1 VNYRDLDCV
10 EVIEMV
16 TDYLESALGEFDRDS
31 LDHHLTICGGCA
43 AYLEQMRA
51 TIRISGTLR
60 REDLPAPL
68 MDALLHSFR
77 GGHGH

>member
-10 EVIEMV
+10 EVIEIV
-16 TDYLESALGEFDRDS
+16 TDYLEGVLGEFDRDS

-51 TIRISGTLR
+51 AIRISGTLR
-60 REDLPAPL
+60 RDDLPAPL
-68 MDALLHSFR
+68 MDALLRSFR
-77 GGHGH
+77 GEHGH